1 MREGYEGIWIALG
14 MVATLMVIIVVLKL
28 IFG

>member
-14 MVATLMVIIVVLKL
+14 MVGTLMVIIVVLKL